1 MNPVNILLVD
11 DETGLRTL
19 LRSILTLE
27 NYQVIEASTGQEGLH
42 HASIHRPDLILLDL
56 GLPDMTG
63 QQVLKELRS
72 WYTRPI
78 LIVSADNRAE
88 EIVLAL
94 DNGANDFITKPF
106 NPDELLARIRV
117 ARRHSDSQESSES
130 LMFGDLQIDLKARLV
145 TKSGQV
151 VKLTSTEYELLRLFA
166 IHEGKALTHQF
177 LLRQVWGPDN
187 EADVS
192 YLRVF
197 VGNLRKKIED
207 QPNQPTLLH
216 TESGVGYRFL
226 GLK

>member
-106 NPDELLARIRV
+106 NPEELLARIRV
-117 ARRHSDSQESSES
+117 ARRHSGSPEPSE
-130 LMFGDLQIDLKARLV
+130 LLVFGDLQIDMKARLV

-177 LLRQVWGPDN
+177 LLQQVWGPNN

-207 QPNQPTLLH
+207 QPNQPALLH

>member
-27 NYQVIEASTGQEGLH
+27 NYHVIEASTGQEGLH

-72 WYTRPI
+72 WYIRPI

-117 ARRHSDSQESSES
+117 ALRQSNSTEPSES
-130 LMFGDLQIDLKARLV
+130 LVFGDLQIDLKARLV

-177 LLRQVWGPDN
+177 LLQQVWGPNN

-207 QPNQPTLLH
+207 QPNQPVLLH